1 MGQPVGVRLSPS
13 APISPSQGFSSS
25 MQATRLSEIFSHPS
39 FLTILVTILIVIA
52 NIIVGVSMLPR
63 DVRRKRYQLH
73 RIIYGTVLISF
84 GGFLFVTHRLIG
96 NALFNYGV
104 MIYFLTVIPLSRRW
118 NITAHAIMASIG
130 LVLLVGIAAFS
141 IF

>member
-1 MGQPVGVRLSPS
+1 
-13 APISPSQGFSSS
+13 

-39 FLTILVTILIVIA
+39 FLTILLTILMVIA

-63 DVRRKRYQLH
+63 DVRRKRYQFH
-73 RIIYGTVLISF
+73 RAVYGAVLISL

-96 NALFNYGV
+96 NSLYNYGV
-104 MIYFLTVIPLSRRW
+104 LVYFLTVIPLSRRW
-118 NITAHAIMASIG
+118 NITAHAIIASVG